1 MARRSVRPCTIGAKT
16 SRDPA
21 RSLVLRQNSIHLYFQ
36 QLRLPFIQ
44 SLFSISKFDLGLEL
58 WLPSEQHTGNGLRE
72 SGSKC
77 FALAKLTKSVTGRG
91 INCYQYRGAGCQE
104 KKYLAA
110 RLGEEFSLD
119 SPFYRTAPFIEH

>member
-1 MARRSVRPCTIGAKT
+1 
-16 SRDPA
+16 
-21 RSLVLRQNSIHLYFQ
+21 FQ

-119 SPFYRTAPFIEH
+119 SPFYRTAPFIEHLEGSSSDASQIRYLCSSAYDCVSYPTTIRKEY